1 MEISSELNK
10 KLSKLSLVV
19 FDVDGVLTD
28 GKLYYTEQGEA
39 IKVFHVRD
47 GVGLK
52 LLSDMGIQ
60 VAIVTAKDSKMVAK
74 RISELGIKYYFPGV
88 KNKQNKVTELASKLG
103 LPLEEVAFVGDDM
116 VDIPAINVVG
126 VSMCPSDA
134 YDYVLENVDYIVPK
148 KGGEGVARHVCD
160 LLLKAQGKYK
170 LAYEKSM
177 SADFE
182 RKRTI

>member
-28 GKLYYTEQGEA
+28 GKLYYTEQGES

-74 RISELGIKYYFPGV
+74 RVSELGVKHYFAGV
-88 KNKQNKVTELASKLG
+88 KDKKLQVEELAKALNI
-103 LPLEEVAFVGDDM
+103 PLNEIAFVGDDM
-116 VDIPAINVVG
+116 VDVPAMNAVG

-134 YDYVLENVDYIVPK
+134 YDYVQEGVDYRVPL

-160 LLLKAQGKYK
+160 VILKAQDKYQE
-170 LAYEKSM
+170 AYKKTLNSN
-177 SADFE
+177 FE
-182 RKRTI
+182 RKRG

>member
-1 MEISSELNK
+1 MEISNQLKN

-28 GKLYYTEQGEA
+28 GKLHYTEQGEA

-74 RISELGIKYYFPGV
+74 RVSELGVKHYFAGV
-88 KNKQNKVTELASKLG
+88 KDKKLKVEELAKTLNT
-103 LPLEEVAFVGDDM
+103 PLNEVAFVGDDM
-116 VDIPAINVVG
+116 VDVPAMNTVG

-134 YDYVLENVDYIVPK
+134 YNYVIDCVDYIVPI

-160 LLLKAQGKYK
+160 IILKAQDKYQNAYK
-170 LAYEKSM
+170 KTLASE
-177 SADFE
+177 FE
-182 RKRTI
+182 RKRD